1 MFQVR
6 SDSAKNRLYIT
17 LGGHMVGSER
27 QEATRAI
34 MAEAGKL
41 GAGFDVVTDIR
52 DLHATDQQG
61 FKDFLR
67 ARSTLKLKGE
77 GHIIRVT
84 KIPLSRI
91 QLERISEEAGYHSDR
106 ADSIEEADQRLDELA
121 GQSSSES

>member
-67 ARSTLKLKGE
+67 ARSTLKLKGV

>member
-17 LGGHMVGSER
+17 LGGHMVGPER

-41 GAGFDVVTDIR
+41 SAGFDIVTDIR
-52 DLHATDQQG
+52 ELHATDPQG

-67 ARSTLKLKGE
+67 ARSTLKLKGV

-84 KIPLSRI
+84 RIPLSRI
-91 QLERISEEAGYHSDR
+91 QLERISAEAGYDSDR
-106 ADSIEEADQRLDELA
+106 ADSLEEADQRLDDL
-121 GQSSSES
+121 QTQPPSKS

>member
-6 SDSAKNRLYIT
+6 SDSTKNRLYIT
-17 LGGHMVGSER
+17 LGGHMEGQER

-34 MAEAGKL
+34 MAEAAKL
-41 GAGFDVVTDIR
+41 SEGFDVVTDIR
-52 DLHATDQQG
+52 ELHATDQQG

-67 ARSTLKLKGE
+67 ARSTLKLKGV

-91 QLERISEEAGYHSDR
+91 QLERISEEAGYEFDR
-106 ADSIEEADQRLDELA
+106 ADTLEAADQRLDELKDQPA
-121 GQSSSES
+121 TES

>member
-17 LGGHMVGSER
+17 LGGHMVGPER

-67 ARSTLKLKGE
+67 ARSTLKLKGV

-84 KIPLSRI
+84 RIPLSRI
-91 QLERISEEAGYHSDR
+91 QLERISAEAGYDSDR
-106 ADSIEEADQRLDELA
+106 ADSLEEADQRLDELA
-121 GQSSSES
+121 GQQPSES